1 MNIAL
6 WNEPVIDYFARSAEA
21 LSQHL
26 QVTVSR
32 NTRRAC
38 RDQIV
43 MGTVDVALVP
53 TLSVFKEPD
62 LFDVL
67 PAVALSSW
75 QNPFVT
81 LLLRNQIGSE
91 IESVAIDPAFPQEAL
106 VAKILLKEHYNASPG
121 FLPVANLADTDI
133 ESTGADAAIIVDTKL
148 KDRTDLAGRIDMGQD
163 WFELTHYPLVFGVFV
178 MRKGEAT
185 SKAVSQLRD
194 IARYCEHYKQD
205 WLKEQTL
212 SDQYHTFFSEGLRY
226 RLDDLAV
233 ASLTAFQDFLYY
245 NEAVEEMIPVPFFE
259 VDAHEDDDD
268 DVPLL

>member
-6 WNEPVIDYFARSAEA
+6 WNEPVSDHFARSAET

-26 QVTVSR
+26 QVQVSR
-32 NTRRAC
+32 NHRRAC
-38 RDQIV
+38 RDQVV
-43 MGTVDVALVP
+43 MGVADVALVP

-75 QNPFVT
+75 QNPFLT
-81 LLLRNQIGSE
+81 LLLREHIGSK
-91 IESVAIDPAFPQEAL
+91 IKSVAIDPAFPQEAL

-121 FLPVANLADTDI
+121 FLPVADLADSAI
-133 ESTGADAAIIVDTKL
+133 ESTDADAAVIVDTRL
-148 KDRTDLAGRIDMGQD
+148 QDRSDLTGTIDMGQD

-185 SKAVSQLRD
+185 SKAVGQLRD
-194 IARYCEHYKQD
+194 IARYSEHYKQE
-205 WLKEQTL
+205 WLEEQVV
-212 SDQYHTFFSEGLRY
+212 SDTYRMFFGEGLRY

-245 NEAVEEMIPVPFFE
+245 NEAVEEMTPVPFFE
-259 VDAHEDDDD
+259 VDEDQDDDD